1 MMSASNRATGHH
13 TKEGNMSKDQ
23 AGFIEELRGTVAAEV
38 SDIKRVTLA
47 LAACRA
53 ALDKFHGLGGAD
65 EWQPGS
71 TVRFEAPVEYVLWV
85 IAYGQL
91 LSLVGGDTRI
101 GVGLEAVLGAGSP
114 FGPVVADVA
123 NADDPTE

>member
-1 MMSASNRATGHH
+1 
-13 TKEGNMSKDQ
+13 MSKDQ
-23 AGFIEELRGTVAAEV
+23 ADFIEELRGTVAAEV
-38 SDIKRVTLA
+38 PDIKRVTLA

-53 ALDKFHGLGGAD
+53 ELDKFHGLGGDD

-71 TVRFEAPVEYVLWV
+71 VVRSEAPGEYVLWV

-101 GVGLEAVLGAGSP
+101 GIGLEAVLGAGSP
-114 FGPVVADVA
+114 LGPAAADVT
-123 NADDPTE
+123 NVDDPTE